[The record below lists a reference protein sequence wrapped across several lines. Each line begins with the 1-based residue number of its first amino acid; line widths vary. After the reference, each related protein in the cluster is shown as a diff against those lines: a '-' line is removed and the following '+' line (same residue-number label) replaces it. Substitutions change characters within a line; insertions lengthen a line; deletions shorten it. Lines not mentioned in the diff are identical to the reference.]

1 MTICQEKKK
10 SNMDF
15 LALINLREHEN
26 TVCFSREAGPFK
38 MLIHLS
44 SIHLKVPLSIT
55 LCVLIWFREN
65 KFI

>member
-1 MTICQEKKK
+1 
-10 SNMDF
+10 MDF
-15 LALINLREHEN
+15 LALINLGEHEN
-26 TVCFSREAGPFK
+26 AICLSGEACPFK

-44 SIHLKVPLSIT
+44 SVHLKVPLSIT